1 MSAFDL
7 SIIIDDYKFT
17 LISKTDASSKGY
29 YNKNYH
35 TIILE
40 ERKKVVITSQNIIT
54 GEQNRFYA
62 YTSVSQLGTWRL
74 CILEP
79 NNRLNKFDNYIQAT
93 LIDIRLQNFIN
104 MNFDLLPYAESS
116 DTFTSKLTSTQI
128 AQVTSSDK
136 SQQTANAFKYEEDV
150 NPNGAISCFFNND
163 ISSIINRRWIQIF
176 PNVLNL
182 LRMEQKSDF
191 FKFNYNLLRKSLKK
205 ILEFDIRTL
214 V

>member
-1 MSAFDL
+1 MSAFDSGK

-17 LISKTDASSKGY
+17 LISKTEASSKGY

-40 ERKKVVITSQNIIT
+40 ERKKVVITSQNIKT
-54 GEQNRFYA
+54 GEEKRFFA

-104 MNFDLLPYAESS
+104 MNFDLLPYSESS
-116 DTFTSKLTSTQI
+116 DTFTRRLVENEIKSITKRGEQINDAFNYWVKNPSKTGEI
-128 AQVTSSDK
+128 A
-136 SQQTANAFKYEEDV
+136 EEDYHR
-150 NPNGAISCFFNND
+150 IEHFIERMKIYND
-163 ISSIINRRWIQIF
+163 EKFEYKIYT
-176 PNVLNL
+176 LNL
-182 LRMEQKSDF
+182 KE
-191 FKFNYNLLRKSLKK
+191 
-205 ILEFDIRTL
+205 E
-214 V
+214 